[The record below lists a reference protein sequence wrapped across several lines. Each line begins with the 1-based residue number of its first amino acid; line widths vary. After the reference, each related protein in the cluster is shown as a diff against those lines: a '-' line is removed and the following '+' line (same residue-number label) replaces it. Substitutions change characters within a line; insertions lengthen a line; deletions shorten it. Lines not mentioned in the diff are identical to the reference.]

1 MTNTAAR
8 QLLWPVVVAI
18 VALVIGLCAGLVINS
33 GGTDSTGTA
42 PVGSAVDI
50 GFAQDMSAHHQQAL
64 MMCDM
69 VPATAAPDV
78 RGLADQI
85 RTAQWREIGQMTGWL
100 QMLGAPLQGERPMSW
115 MSGTGGHDH
124 SGVPVAMP
132 GVADGDELTALHSA
146 TGTAA
151 EILFLQLMIRHH
163 QGGIDMAGHAS
174 RTADNPEIRRGAVAM
189 VKSQSDE
196 IAVMTVML
204 AQRGGQAL
212 PYPV

>member
-1 MTNTAAR
+1 MNKAGAR
-8 QLLWPVVVAI
+8 QILWPAVVAA
-18 VALVIGLCAGLVINS
+18 VALVIGLCAGLVINGGGDATQS
-33 GGTDSTGTA
+33 TAVVGTD
-42 PVGSAVDI
+42 VDI

-100 QMLGAPLQGERPMSW
+100 QMLDAPLQGEHPMSW
-115 MSGTGGHDH
+115 MRGTEGHDH
-124 SGVPVAMP
+124 GGVPDSMP
-132 GVADGDELTALHSA
+132 GTADGDELTALHGA
-146 TGTAA
+146 TGIDN
-151 EILFLQLMIRHH
+151 EVLFLQLMIRHH
-163 QGGIDMAGHAS
+163 Q
-174 RTADNPEIRRGAVAM
+174 GAVAM

-204 AQRGGQAL
+204 DQRGGQTL